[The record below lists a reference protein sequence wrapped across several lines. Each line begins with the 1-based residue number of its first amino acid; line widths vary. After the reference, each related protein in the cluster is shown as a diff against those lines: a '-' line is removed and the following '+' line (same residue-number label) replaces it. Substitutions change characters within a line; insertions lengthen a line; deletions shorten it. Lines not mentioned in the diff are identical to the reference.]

1 MSSSTKNL
9 KLILSSVING
19 SEKIFITGHMGVDFD
34 SIGASMGVAC
44 LAEDLGKEAYIII
57 DDEDFELEPG
67 VKRLLDENKRT
78 KEFKIIRLEEFKALL
93 GTEDSLV
100 IVDANKKYQVCVQ
113 AQLEHFQHIVVVDHH
128 EPDSYTI
135 KTPFAI
141 INPDVSSSS
150 EQIAKVLQCMKVRYS
165 SLAANAMLAGIGLDT
180 SRYKKNTTSETHDAA
195 EKLIL
200 HGASTKFVNKLFLA
214 EFETDKKVSNLVYN
228 GSLFE
233 NYERGLFE
241 KTRIAFTLNRSN
253 PNEIYRKE
261 ELAKAADKLLDYDVD
276 VSFATGYVKPGI
288 VSISARSLGD
298 VDVGKIMGMF
308 NGGGNPR
315 SAATKINTD
324 DITIVEASLRSQVR
338 SILAHDTSSKADEDK
353 HVYVKV

>member
-57 DDEDFELEPG
+57 EDEDFELEPG

-141 INPDVSSSS
+141 INPDISSSS
-150 EQIAKVLQCMKVRYS
+150 EQIAKVLQCMKVRYG
-165 SLAANAMLAGIGLDT
+165 SLAANAMLAGIG
-180 SRYKKNTTSETHDAA
+180 RYKKNTTSETHDAA

-241 KTRIAFTLNRSN
+241 KTRIAFTLNRAN